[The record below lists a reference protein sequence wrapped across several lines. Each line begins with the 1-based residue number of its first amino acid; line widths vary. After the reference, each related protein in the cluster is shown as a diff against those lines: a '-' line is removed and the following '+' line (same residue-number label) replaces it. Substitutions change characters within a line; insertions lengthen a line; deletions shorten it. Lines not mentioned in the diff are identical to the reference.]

1 MQSVITHHTED
12 MGVTLLSVVF
22 QQGTTT
28 QFSPLCPS
36 YVSKADDMTTCAS
49 MDMVF
54 YNVRIYCTGIGFSS
68 LAEDPCYYKP
78 MQ

>member
-1 MQSVITHHTED
+1 
-12 MGVTLLSVVF
+12 MGVTLLSAVL

-36 YVSKADDMTTCAS
+36 YVSKADDMVTCAS

-54 YNVRIYCTGIGFSS
+54 YNVRIYCTGNGFGF
-68 LAEDPCYYKP
+68 LVEDPC
-78 MQ
+78 